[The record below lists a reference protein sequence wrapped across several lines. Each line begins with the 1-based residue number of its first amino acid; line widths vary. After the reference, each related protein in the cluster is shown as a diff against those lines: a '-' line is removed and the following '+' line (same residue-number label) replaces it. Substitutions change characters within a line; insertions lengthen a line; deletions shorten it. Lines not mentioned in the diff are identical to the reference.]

1 MPTGKK
7 WELLMSH
14 RRGDASGSTT
24 PAILKGI
31 GPWDLLTKEAKAKI
45 TVLAG

>member
-14 RRGDASGSTT
+14 RRGDASGITT
-24 PAILKGI
+24 PEILKGI
-31 GPWDLLTKEAKAKI
+31 GPWDLFSKEAEVKI